1 MWAGMSWLLSGLLD
15 SFHIKNTVHLYPQL
29 LPGTFPSPTECHIG
43 ATGLNHTETTLKSS
57 REEMSK
63 CSITRYSWAS
73 VIYYIDSVHIPG
85 KSTEKKKSHLF
96 MHDTDLLR
104 KAGQHCSWTVFS
116 LLTAVS
122 FSATCLI
129 SQEPWLWLLLRIK
142 SARKAWGECGAVG
155 IQIKI
160 RKLCIPTKGF
170 LVHVSCKLQHPSR
183 QMGIFNG
190 SFNSMYNS
198 LVSYTLPHLCQPT
211 EH

>member
-1 MWAGMSWLLSGLLD
+1 MPHWCHRTKPYRDNSKKLRRTNVKMQHHKILLNQCHLL
-15 SFHIKNTVHLYPQL
+15 HRQCAHPWEKYWEKN
-29 LPGTFPSPTECHIG
+29 
-43 ATGLNHTETTLKSS
+43 
-57 REEMSK
+57 
-63 CSITRYSWAS
+63 
-73 VIYYIDSVHIPG
+73 
-85 KSTEKKKSHLF
+85 SHLF
-96 MHDTDLLR
+96 MHDTDLLC
-104 KAGQHCSWTVFS
+104 KAGQHCSWTVFA

-155 IQIKI
+155 IQIKT

-183 QMGIFNG
+183 QTGIFNG
-190 SFNSMYNS
+190 SFNSMYNL